1 MPTVTEFIIS
11 PHNAIRSLWRTY
23 NDKSLT
29 APELEALGVI
39 CDGDDVSVH
48 TSRGVRSIVSSIR
61 SARFYTDVC
70 SPLFTYKKMGLNP
83 NRLYPR

>member
-11 PHNAIRSLWRTY
+11 LHNAIRGLRRTY
-23 NDKSLT
+23 NGKSLT

-48 TSRGVRSIVSSIR
+48 TSRRSLDSVFDKER
-61 SARFYTDVC
+61 
-70 SPLFTYKKMGLNP
+70 
-83 NRLYPR
+83 